1 MKTNKSKKSTSTKKA
16 TPAKKSTTKKA
27 PTTKK
32 STTKVAPT
40 TKKQAP
46 TVKKQSA
53 PAKKS
58 VSEAPVTKSAPKNSA
73 QRTQNGLVTVEIR
86 IHNDAKKGH
95 PHIKVDT
102 VDGNI
107 VSVGTTHDKFKGKN
121 HPNIPLEQNPLGGKE
136 KTYMR
141 RQGTVDREENY
152 SKTKKTGK
160 MTVGD
165 NAKAQQIGAKAKQKY
180 LDSQKKKNKKA

>member
-1 MKTNKSKKSTSTKKA
+1 MKAKKTKKTTA
-16 TPAKKSTTKKA
+16 SKPTTKKNTTKAAPAKKQA

-32 STTKVAPT
+32 STAVAQKPNE
-40 TKKQAP
+40 TKKSTQKP
-46 TVKKQSA
+46 TGKSTTAGKNSA
-53 PAKKS
+53 TKS
-58 VSEAPVTKSAPKNSA
+58 VST
-73 QRTQNGLVTVEIR
+73 NGELVTVEIR
-86 IHNDAKKGH
+86 IHSDANAGH

-121 HPNIPLEQNPLGGKE
+121 HPNIPLERNPLGGKE

-152 SKTKKTGK
+152 IKTKKTGK
-160 MTVGD
+160 MTVAD
-165 NAKAQQIGAKAKQKY
+165 HTKAQQIGAKAKQKY
-180 LDSQKKKNKKA
+180 LDNQKKNNKKA